1 MYQPFKWNMMAN
13 AADYGEWKFGR
24 RATGLSF
31 SGNLFA
37 LKLGMAIAGALVG
50 ICLGLL
56 GYQAGV
62 NEQTPLATMG
72 IIGLLTIGPAFSYL
86 LLWWLM
92 RFYKLDDKMMAKIQ
106 SDLLAR
112 QQNKDSHD

>member
-1 MYQPFKWNMMAN
+1 MAV
-13 AADYGEWKFGR
+13 
-24 RATGLSF
+24 
-31 SGNLFA
+31 
-37 LKLGMAIAGALVG
+37 AGALVG

-56 GYQAGV
+56 GYQAGIDV
-62 NEQTPLATMG
+62 QTPLATMG

-92 RFYKLDDKMMAKIQ
+92 RFYKLDDKMMEKIQ

-112 QQNKDSHD
+112 QKNLESNQ